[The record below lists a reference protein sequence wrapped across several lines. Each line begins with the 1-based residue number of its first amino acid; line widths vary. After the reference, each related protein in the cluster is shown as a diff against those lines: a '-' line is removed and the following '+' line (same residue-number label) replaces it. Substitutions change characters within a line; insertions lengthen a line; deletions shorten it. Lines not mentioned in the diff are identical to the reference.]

1 MKSSMSKAHQM
12 KGFFDQK
19 REKSVSFNE
28 IRQSDA
34 KNVVAAFQY
43 LQDSENGTDDD
54 AFFNQ
59 RRPRAFTDHITHHN
73 TFTNKRPPT

>member
-1 MKSSMSKAHQM
+1 M

-28 IRQSDA
+28 IRQSDT
-34 KNVVAAFQY
+34 KNVVAAFDH
-43 LQDSENGTDDD
+43 LEASENGADDD

-59 RRPRAFTDHITHHN
+59 RRPRPRAFTEASDHHN
-73 TFTNKRPPT
+73 TFINKKPPT